1 MKKVYGYARI
11 SKDEDKSNY
20 GSIETQKNIINEY
33 ATENGWKVE
42 KIFIDD
48 DISGY
53 IPIEDRPAF
62 NELYELVNNSKHK
75 PIVLMKDWS
84 RLSRNNGI
92 AQSIL
97 TKWKQDEVEL
107 ILVKEMGAP
116 FNILTDNDDIVGITT
131 WINERYVKETSRKVR
146 DALHDRLK
154 KGVYIPGP
162 RYGYIKGPNGTLT
175 VNEEV
180 REAVQTVFNLYEEGY
195 GTTAI
200 AKKFNIEYDFKNP
213 SIVEAERFKRDNKDH
228 RDIRRSVREYWETD
242 MINKIIRDETYT
254 GTLVTHKKELQGI
267 HGKRVKIFDKEEN
280 YRFENHHEAII
291 SKEQFDRVQKI
302 LKERAEKTSL
312 YKKGKHYYIFGGF
325 VRCGECGAAGTGFF
339 KRGKKYYECLNYSK
353 YRSIRCIYNAVSEE
367 YLLENFRIFLKDLKK
382 QYKDILK
389 SMKLEQPKE
398 KSKDNR
404 KKLEVKLERLKQE
417 YKTMQTQKIKELSKS
432 ETEQEEELIE
442 NTYSELIKSKY
453 KEIQETI
460 EIIDKYKD
468 LSTNEKIKK
477 IKTAIEYFDDIIKS
491 EVPSKQVIAQV
502 LDKIVL
508 TKNKNIEF
516 KLKINIDELI

>member
-33 ATENGWKVE
+33 ATENGWRVE

-53 IPIEDRPAF
+53 ITIEDRPAF

-242 MINKIIRDETYT
+242 MINKITYGSIRDM
-254 GTLVTHKKELQGI
+254 LDNSPIPPKLI
-267 HGKRVKIFDKEEN
+267 ASDEN
-280 YRFENHHEAII
+280 NSLIVIADNQISNHAIVPSI
-291 SKEQFDRVQKI
+291 VLDTKM
-302 LKERAEKTSL
+302 
-312 YKKGKHYYIFGGF
+312 
-325 VRCGECGAAGTGFF
+325 
-339 KRGKKYYECLNYSK
+339 YEPSRIM
-353 YRSIRCIYNAVSEE
+353 RSIQ
-367 YLLENFRIFLKDLKK
+367 YLI
-382 QYKDILK
+382 
-389 SMKLEQPKE
+389 
-398 KSKDNR
+398 DN
-404 KKLEVKLERLKQE
+404 
-417 YKTMQTQKIKELSKS
+417 
-432 ETEQEEELIE
+432 
-442 NTYSELIKSKY
+442 N
-453 KEIQETI
+453 
-460 EIIDKYKD
+460 
-468 LSTNEKIKK
+468 
-477 IKTAIEYFDDIIKS
+477 
-491 EVPSKQVIAQV
+491 VIRTWNDS
-502 LDKIVL
+502 LC
-508 TKNKNIEF
+508 
-516 KLKINIDELI
+516 